1 MEVIFFDIKY
11 IKIIIKN
18 VKFFKIRKLL
28 NNIEIIY
35 KMIMYSMK
43 VVFIIYIFI

>member
-18 VKFFKIRKLL
+18 VKFFKIKKLL

-43 VVFIIYIFI
+43 GVFIIYIFI

>member
-1 MEVIFFDIKY
+1 MNK
-11 IKIIIKN
+11 KIIIKN